1 MVLELCFRVK
11 ELSKA
16 WGKSNWGGE
25 AWGPPP
31 TWARA
36 SPFLTGVNMV
46 THFHQTAKWVK
57 LMCLGSHWKIEIG
70 VIGFYGWDFI
80 VISFNTTYLLCGINF
95 GFQDIFHFPFI
106 PSNFLE
112 LTTAS
117 LRLSLSLTHTAWLLA
132 IKLFSTCLS
141 SLLSSKTGMCQ

>member
-1 MVLELCFRVK
+1 MFQGQRTVK
-11 ELSKA
+11 SLRKEQLRGWSLGPSSHLSKGISIFNWSKYGDSFSSDSKVSQA
-16 WGKSNWGGE
+16 NVPRKSLENRNWSNWV
-25 AWGPPP
+25 
-31 TWARA
+31 
-36 SPFLTGVNMV
+36 L
-46 THFHQTAKWVK
+46 WVR
-57 LMCLGSHWKIEIG
+57 
-70 VIGFYGWDFI
+70 FYCHI
-80 VISFNTTYLLCGINF
+80 INTTYLLCGINF

-117 LRLSLSLTHTAWLLA
+117 LRLSLSHTHTAWLLA